1 MLEVENLSA
10 GYGGGDVIR
19 GLTFTAMKGE
29 LYLLLGANGAG
40 KTTTFRAI
48 TGILPPSRGRVIV
61 EGIDLWREPEK
72 AKVKIGYLPEGERVY
87 PNLSV
92 YRNLLL
98 FARLYGVAEERIEGV
113 LREFNLW
120 GYRDRKAGEL
130 SRGLRKRLVLARA
143 LIHEPEIL
151 VLDEPFS
158 NLDVPSVIDLRDKIF
173 ESLDEGEG
181 CPFLDAHTE
190 RALQHF
196 EGVRCRVGIITEGK
210 LVLEEKLEN
219 LMSLLSGVEVVIVV
233 SNLQRALQVL
243 KERGYDVRAE
253 GRNIVVS
260 VSNYTSE
267 VPEITRALAE
277 NGVGILQVRPKEVP
291 VERLFKEISRGF
303 NNFQGKGEKCSG

>member
-10 GYGGGDVIR
+10 GYGRGDVIR
-19 GLTFTAMKGE
+19 DLTFTATKGE

-40 KTTTFRAI
+40 KTTTFRVI

-72 AKVKIGYLPEGERVY
+72 AKMKIGYLPEGERVY

-98 FARLYGVAEERIEGV
+98 FARLYGVAEERIKEV
-113 LREFNLW
+113 LSEFNLKE
-120 GYRDRKAGEL
+120 YKDRKAEEL
-130 SRGLRKRLVLARA
+130 SRGLRKRLALARA
-143 LIHEPEIL
+143 LLHEPEVL

-158 NLDVPSVIDLRDKIF
+158 NLDVPSVISLRDKIL
-173 ESLDEGEG
+173 ESLDEGRVVLFSTHILSE
-181 CPFLDAHTE
+181 
-190 RALQHF
+190 LQHF
-196 EGVRCRVGIITEGK
+196 EGVRCRVGIIRDGK

-219 LMSLLSGVEVVIVV
+219 LMSLLSSVEVVLVV
-233 SNLQRALQVL
+233 NNLQRALQVL
-243 KERGYDVRAE
+243 KESGYDARVE

-277 NGVGILQVRPKEVP
+277 NGVGILQVKPKKVP
-291 VERLFKEISRGF
+291 LEKLFMDLSKQDR
-303 NNFQGKGEKCSG
+303 

>member
-113 LREFNLW
+113 LHEFNLW

-130 SRGLRKRLVLARA
+130 SRGLRKRLALARA
-143 LIHEPEIL
+143 LLHEPEVL

-173 ESLDEGEG
+173 ESLDEGRVVLFSTHILSE
-181 CPFLDAHTE
+181 
-190 RALQHF
+190 LQHF
-196 EGVRCRVGIITEGK
+196 EGVRCRVGIIKEGK

-291 VERLFKEISRGF
+291 LERLFKEISRGF